1 MRGQAVQRSRDCG
14 GVLYSNAWMVMEM
27 NPKKAFSEYEQPGV
41 TLIFCQMGEYVGN
54 VLLLH
59 VRTWQNYP
67 KKLNQRNNL
76 SKNEPTDHCHTK
88 STDRGIYELFTH
100 LI

>member
-1 MRGQAVQRSRDCG
+1 MRGQGVQRSRDCG

-27 NPKKAFSEYEQPGV
+27 NPNTACSEYEQPAG
-41 TLIFCQMGEYVGN
+41 TFILCQMGEYVGN

-67 KKLNQRNNL
+67 KKGNNL
-76 SKNEPTDHCHTK
+76 YKNEPTNHCHTK